1 MPLPDSFRKAG
12 FIKPVTPKYRR
23 LMVTLEGPTNSGKS
37 EFAHSAPG
45 PGIFIAQDRGLEAML
60 DNPNP
65 PTTRQPNFF
74 YDTVPAPLAEGST
87 HDQYK
92 AAWKDY
98 RDNHVYKAI
107 AISDCRTIVIDG
119 DSDSWET
126 QRLAAFGKLTQIP
139 SIMYTGVN
147 AARRL
152 FVSRL
157 YDSGKIIISTN
168 KVKKLYK
175 AVYNTDG
182 TPKMGDNGR
191 PVREWDGFTYEPQG
205 FEDHDYLWQVRIA
218 MVYDE
223 TRSEAQGKWGA
234 RLIKAKANP
243 SMQGYT
249 LWGEDCCMQA
259 MVQTVYPNYPL
270 SDWGY

>member
-1 MPLPDSFRKAG
+1 MALPPSFAANGFKAPV
-12 FIKPVTPKYRR
+12 KPKFKR
-23 LMVTLEGPTNSGKS
+23 LMVSLEGPTNSGKS

-60 DNPNP
+60 DNPAP
-65 PTTRQPNFF
+65 PPTRQPNYF
-74 YDTVPAPLAEGST
+74 YDTVSAPLAEGST

-107 AISDCRTIVIDG
+107 AIPECRTVVIDG

-139 SIMYTGVN
+139 SILYTGVN

-152 FVSRL
+152 FISRL

-175 AVYNTDG
+175 PVYNPDG
-182 TPKMGDNGR
+182 TPKLNDGK
-191 PVREWDGFTYEPQG
+191 PVREWDGVSYERQG
-205 FEDHDYLWQVRIA
+205 FEDHDYLWQVQIRMI
-218 MVYDE
+218 YDE
-223 TRSEAQGKWGA
+223 SRKEGDRWGG
-234 RLIKAKANP
+234 LILKAKANP
-243 SMQGYT
+243 AMQNYT
-249 LWGEDCCMQA
+249 MWGDECNMQT
-259 MVQTVYPNYPL
+259 MVQIVYPNVPMAE
-270 SDWGY
+270 WGY

>member
-1 MPLPDSFRKAG
+1 MPLPLSFAKAG
-12 FIKPVTPKYRR
+12 FIQPPTPKYRR
-23 LMVTLEGPTNSGKS
+23 LMLSLEGPTNTGKS

-45 PGIFIAQDRGLEAML
+45 PGIFIAQDRGLEAAL
-60 DNPNP
+60 HNSNP
-65 PTTRQPNFF
+65 PPTRQPNFF
-74 YDTVPAPLAEGST
+74 YDVVPAPLAEGST
-87 HDQYK
+87 HEQYK

-107 AISDCRTIVIDG
+107 AIPDCRTIILDG

-152 FVSRL
+152 FISRL

-168 KVKKLYK
+168 KVKKTYK
-175 AVYNTDG
+175 QVYNVDGSPKLTDTG
-182 TPKMGDNGR
+182 KPL
-191 PVREWDGFTYEPQG
+191 REWDGKSYERQG
-205 FEDHDYLWQVRIA
+205 FEDHDYLWQIQLRMI
-218 MVYDE
+218 YDE
-223 TRSEAQGKWGA
+223 TRKESERFGA
-234 RLIKAKANP
+234 FIIKAKANP
-243 SMQGYT
+243 SMQNYT
-249 LWGEDCCMQA
+249 LWGDECNMQTLL
-259 MVQTVYPNYPL
+259 QIVYPNFPL